1 MNFYCEKCQKQYPLD
16 SHSYMCECGG
26 LFRLHKDEGDKA
38 VNEITIGEGVTPLL
52 KLNAGGL
59 DVLLKMESM
68 QPTGSFKDRGAYTL
82 INEIN
87 HLGVKKI
94 ALDSAGNAGTAIAAY
109 AAAAGMDCTV
119 YVPDDT
125 SQEKLDQMEA
135 YGAKIVKVAN
145 GRMQACAEVKM
156 NLGDAYYASHVYN
169 PLFTEGTKSI
179 AYELYEQLGGQVPEY
194 VFMPVGNGT
203 MLIGLYQG
211 FKELGRLPHLVAVQ
225 SKKCAPLYEAFNNLP
240 ESPKSTTIA
249 QGIRIEKP
257 RRAEEIIAA
266 VKESDG
272 TVLMV
277 DDDEI
282 LQSKKYLS
290 ERGIYVEVTSAAALA
305 GALNFFKGDDGQIR
319 KPDNWRV
326 ILPITAHGLKR

>member
-1 MNFYCEKCQKQYPLD
+1 MYFYCEKCDKQYPLD
-16 SHSYMCECGG
+16 SHSYMCACGG
-26 LFRLHKDEGDKA
+26 LFQLHKEENDQPVRD
-38 VNEITIGEGVTPLL
+38 ITIGEGVTPLL
-52 KLNAGGL
+52 KMNTGGL

-87 HLGVKKI
+87 KLGIKKI
-94 ALDSAGNAGTAIAAY
+94 ALDSAGNAGTAISAY

-125 SQEKLDQMEA
+125 SQEKIDQMEA
-135 YGAKIVKVAN
+135 YGAKIIKVAD

-169 PLFTEGTKSI
+169 PLFFEGTKSI
-179 AYELYEQLGGQVPEY
+179 AYELYEQLGKEVPEY

-203 MLIGLYQG
+203 LLLGLYLG
-211 FKELGRLPHLVAVQ
+211 FKEIGRLPHFVAVQ
-225 SKKCAPLYEAFNNLP
+225 STKCAPIYEAFHGKP
-240 ESPKSTTIA
+240 EAPKSATIA
-249 QGIRIEKP
+249 QAIRIEKP
-257 RRAEEIIAA
+257 RRLEEILCAI
-266 VKESDG
+266 KESDG
-272 TVLMV
+272 DVLAV
-277 DDDEI
+277 DDEEI
-282 LQSKKYLS
+282 LKAKQFLG

-305 GALNFFKGDDGQIR
+305 GALNFFKDG